1 MKQVGHIEIPEVQ
14 AVIVATNE
22 VDQLLM
28 RANETMR
35 RLMLAHD
42 DLPRV
47 SNRTTD
53 NILLRQ
59 SQAKEIRRIS
69 NEIARLRDRV
79 TEYADLIEEMHEA

>member
-1 MKQVGHIEIPEVQ
+1 MKRTDHIETPEVKT
-14 AVIVATNE
+14 AIEATNE

-35 RLMLAHD
+35 RVMIAHD
-42 DLPRV
+42 SLPRDF
-47 SNRTTD
+47 NRTTD

-59 SQAKEIRRIS
+59 SLAKEIRRIS

-79 TEYADLIEEMHEA
+79 SEYSDIVEEMYEA